1 MNIKEDKDLNK
12 EMVKQLEKG
21 IKEAKEE
28 GDLDKVERF
37 EKLLNRLKEKE
48 GFRCV
53 SIILEIQCYTKV
65 EKNI

>member
-37 EKLLNRLKEKE
+37 EKLLNRLK
-48 GFRCV
+48 
-53 SIILEIQCYTKV
+53 
-65 EKNI
+65 